1 MDWTDKLDFQYENRE
16 MRDVFCDTML
26 DLAEAD
32 PRIVYLD
39 ADLLLAMGMKRFRDR
54 FPKQTVDCGIQEA
67 NMIGVAAGLSAVG
80 MIPFAHSFGTFI
92 SRRTFDQTFLSGGFA
107 KSNIRLVGSDPGVTA
122 AINGGT
128 HQSYEDMG
136 ILRIIPDIT
145 LVEPT
150 DSVMLSSILRQTA
163 HRYGLFYIRLKRKK
177 ALHVYNSSSQFEIGK
192 AIQLKDGN
200 DLTIIASG
208 ICVEDALLASMSLSS
223 IGIKARVIDMF
234 TWKPIDKEMIIK
246 AAKETGAILTVEN
259 HNIINGL
266 GSAVS
271 EILTQNCPA
280 PQSILGVPDRFGEVG
295 PVEYLK
301 NLYGFDSQSIF
312 TAAKQLYELKTRS

>member
-1 MDWTDKLDFQYENRE
+1 MDWTDKHDFLYEDRE

-26 DLAEAD
+26 DLAEAN
-32 PRIVYLD
+32 PKIVYLD
-39 ADLLLAMGMKRFRDR
+39 ADLLSAMGMKRFRER

-92 SRRTFDQTFLSGGFA
+92 SRRAFDQTFLSGGFA
-107 KSNIRLVGSDPGVTA
+107 KSNIRLVGSDPGITA

-136 ILRIIPDIT
+136 ILRSVPDIT
-145 LVEPT
+145 LIEPT
-150 DSVMLSSILRQTA
+150 DSTMLSSILRQTA
-163 HRYGLFYIRLKRKK
+163 NRYGMFYIRLKRKK
-177 ALHVYNSSSQFEIGK
+177 ALRVYSKDSQIEIGK
-192 AIQLKDGN
+192 AIQLREGN

-208 ICVEDALLASMSLSS
+208 ICVEDALLASLALSS
-223 IGIKARVIDMF
+223 IGIQSRVIDMF
-234 TWKPIDKEMIIK
+234 TWKPIDKEIIIK
-246 AAKETGAILTVEN
+246 SARETGAIITVEN

-271 EILTQNCPA
+271 EVLTQNLPV
-280 PQSILGVPDRFGEVG
+280 PQIILGVPDRFGEVG

-301 NLYGFDSQSIF
+301 GLYGIGSPSIIN
-312 TAAKQLYELKTRS
+312 AAKRIYELKKGI